1 MASRRVDVQ
10 EAAGMLGTS
19 VDAVRKR
26 IRRGTLRSER
36 EDGRVFVWVDE
47 EPGSRAPPYREVPH
61 HGVRDEARP
70 VVEAKDA
77 HIAALEGRIASLEG
91 QLDVRAEE
99 LRRKDHII
107 AGLVQR
113 VPELV
118 PAQEAAG
125 SSETP
130 AEAPGEG
137 RHQGRAEAAQEGTE
151 RPSSW
156 WRRFF
161 GFD

>member
-1 MASRRVDVQ
+1 MANRRVDVQ

-36 EDGRVFVWVDE
+36 EDGRVYVWVDGD
-47 EPGSRAPPYREVPH
+47 PDAHAPPYREAP
-61 HGVRDEARP
+61 HGVQDEVRL

-77 HIAALEGRIASLEG
+77 HIAALEGRIGSLEK

-107 AGLVQR
+107 AGLVER
-113 VPELV
+113 VPALEL
-118 PAQEAAG
+118 PSEAR
-125 SSETP
+125 
-130 AEAPGEG
+130 EAPQPAPETTGGDEEPRPATEG
-137 RHQGRAEAAQEGTE
+137 AQNGLQ
-151 RPSSW
+151 RPSW
-156 WRRFF
+156 WRRIF
-161 GFD
+161 GS

>member
-1 MASRRVDVQ
+1 MAVQ

-36 EDGRVFVWVDE
+36 EDGRVYVWVDGD
-47 EPGSRAPPYREVPH
+47 PDAHAPPYREAP
-61 HGVRDEARP
+61 HGVQDEVRP

-77 HIAALEGRIASLEG
+77 HIAALSERIDSLEK

-107 AGLVQR
+107 AGLVER
-113 VPELV
+113 VPEL
-118 PAQEAAG
+118 
-125 SSETP
+125 
-130 AEAPGEG
+130 EAPQEPREPPQTVVEALGGVG
-137 RHQGRAEAAQEGTE
+137 REDDGGHQNGSE
-151 RPSSW
+151 RPSW
-156 WRRFF
+156 WRRMF
-161 GFD
+161 GS

>member
-36 EDGRVFVWVDE
+36 VDGRVYVRVDDDPDE
-47 EPGSRAPPYREVPH
+47 HASPYREVPH
-61 HGVRDEARP
+61 GIQDDVRP

-77 HIAALEGRIASLEG
+77 HIAALEERIDSLEK

-107 AGLVQR
+107 AALTAR
-113 VPELV
+113 VPELG
-118 PAQEAAG
+118 PAQDARDAPRTASEGSGGVEDQAG
-125 SSETP
+125 DGGP
-130 AEAPGEG
+130 
-137 RHQGRAEAAQEGTE
+137 QEGVG
-151 RPSSW
+151 RRSSW
-156 WRRFF
+156 WRTWL